1 MRRKKKR
8 EEEGERKKFGV
19 VMMIII
25 KTGEPSWHSAV
36 QHSEPSGQP
45 KVGGVLYSCLP
56 NQQRFVP
63 HREITAIMTG
73 GVRAKHGV
81 ALRSTCLRC
90 T

>member
-25 KTGEPSWHSAV
+25 KDGRA
-36 QHSEPSGQP
+36 Q
-45 KVGGVLYSCLP
+45 LA
-56 NQQRFVP
+56 QRSTAQFVP

-81 ALRSTCLRC
+81 ALRSTCLRG